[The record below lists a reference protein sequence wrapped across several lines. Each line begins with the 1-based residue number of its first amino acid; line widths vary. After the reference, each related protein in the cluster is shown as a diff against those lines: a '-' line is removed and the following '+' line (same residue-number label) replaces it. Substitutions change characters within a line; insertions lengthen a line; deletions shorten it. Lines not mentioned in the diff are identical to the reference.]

1 MNSSIG
7 AAWLYPIIII
17 AGLLQALGPPMN
29 GQLRQ
34 SMVNPW
40 LATLISFGLIVALFV
55 IVAAVFPRPLPTAE
69 GLASMPWWAP
79 LGGIVG
85 AIAVVTG
92 LLFVDRVGAGPFAAM
107 TVSANLI
114 MSVVIDQFGLVG
126 LPAHATSPVRALG
139 VVLLICSVG
148 LITMF

>member
-1 MNSSIG
+1 MGSAVSAI
-7 AAWLYPIIII
+7 WLYPLIIV

-34 SMVNPW
+34 SLVNPW
-40 LATLISFGLIVALFV
+40 VASLVSFGLIVALFV
-55 IVAAVFPRPLPTAE
+55 IVAAVFPRPLPTAQ
-69 GLASMPWWAP
+69 GLSTMPWWAP
-79 LGGIVG
+79 LGGIIG
-85 AIAVVTG
+85 AVAVITG

-114 MSVVIDQFGLVG
+114 MSVVIDQFGLVNM
-126 LPAHATSPVRALG
+126 PVHTVSLLRVLG
-139 VVLLICSVG
+139 VALLIGGVG